1 MEQCKRALLFL
12 GYAQSLVNLDNLTK
26 IIINQ
31 RESLKLLQTQS
42 TKASVGEQE
51 KEEED
56 EKQECNAATPAK
68 PNHELID
75 FDLFCMISAYLSV
88 LQQEIHES
96 GCISPIKGTN
106 VPPPQVYFTN
116 GESDQLVLSYA
127 SYSFYFCDI
136 STQLPMW
143 TFTTRQAKTF
153 RAHRVM
159 PAFHRI
165 AAAA

>member
-12 GYAQSLVNLDNLTK
+12 GYAQSLVHLDNLTK

-42 TKASVGEQE
+42 TKAGEVEE
-51 KEEED
+51 KEEVG
-56 EKQECNAATPAK
+56 CNATSTPAM

-116 GESDQLVLSYA
+116 GE
-127 SYSFYFCDI
+127 
-136 STQLPMW
+136 
-143 TFTTRQAKTF
+143 
-153 RAHRVM
+153 
-159 PAFHRI
+159 
-165 AAAA
+165 

>member
-1 MEQCKRALLFL
+1 MVEPCIVKLINIFLLSVPPFSTVRGAFDRVNPQSELLTVEQCKRALLLL

-42 TKASVGEQE
+42 TKAGEVEQP
-51 KEEED
+51 KVEEE
-56 EKQECNAATPAK
+56 EEQQQGCNATPAK

-116 GESDQLVLSYA
+116 GE
-127 SYSFYFCDI
+127 
-136 STQLPMW
+136 
-143 TFTTRQAKTF
+143 
-153 RAHRVM
+153 
-159 PAFHRI
+159 
-165 AAAA
+165 

>member
-1 MEQCKRALLFL
+1 MREPCKVKLINIFLLSVHPFSTVRGAFDRVNPQSELLTVEQCKRALLLL

-42 TKASVGEQE
+42 TKAGEVEQPQVAEEEEEGEQG
-51 KEEED
+51 
-56 EKQECNAATPAK
+56 CNATPAK

-116 GESDQLVLSYA
+116 GE
-127 SYSFYFCDI
+127 
-136 STQLPMW
+136 
-143 TFTTRQAKTF
+143 
-153 RAHRVM
+153 
-159 PAFHRI
+159 
-165 AAAA
+165 